1 MSGIS
6 IMTSLA
12 STTEMT
18 SAETP
23 NSQQNLV
30 TGEKSL
36 DSLRT
41 LNPDAPTFTPTSL
54 PEAVRR
60 STRIAERNQRRQTS
74 MNEEIKCKSVRNAT
88 DPESGQQRRD
98 KMSMH

>member
-1 MSGIS
+1 MILVYCKGTQKWQAYRFHILSKNIERHSALSGGIDVIS
-6 IMTSLA
+6 DR
-12 STTEMT
+12 TTEMT

-60 STRIAERNQRRQTS
+60 STRIAERNQRR
-74 MNEEIKCKSVRNAT
+74 
-88 DPESGQQRRD
+88 
-98 KMSMH
+98 